1 MSQIG
6 TKKSDEELML
16 DLKSDKL
23 EAFDLLY
30 AEHAGRILAW
40 AKKKG
45 LQQELAEELVQVVFD
60 KLFRRRSLYDPQ
72 YRFLQWLYVIAS
84 TQLIDLRRR
93 ESRHQHVDLE
103 DVSHFLESDRSRNE
117 TRELEVSGVSEQE
130 KKLLELRYVEDKSFS
145 EISALVGRSEA
156 SLRQQISRLLRRL
169 KGES

>member
-1 MSQIG
+1 
-6 TKKSDEELML
+6 
-16 DLKSDKL
+16 
-23 EAFDLLY
+23 
-30 AEHAGRILAW
+30 
-40 AKKKG
+40 
-45 LQQELAEELVQVVFD
+45 
-60 KLFRRRSLYDPQ
+60 
-72 YRFLQWLYVIAS
+72 LQWLYVIAS